1 MYLTERELL
10 ERQRSQFFRL
20 QKFLREKNIDLD
32 DICELLPGIF
42 HMNRI
47 NSVEMVYL
55 DKASRERIE
64 VKKEQV
70 GKEGLQIV
78 QSLLEPSCLKHLV
91 TVNKSADFSDP
102 SFILST
108 FQHLTLAPIDR
119 IEKNKPSYSW
129 CFSSKKK
136 FNEELTISITQGLNE
151 LGQVYHQV
159 EQLLENTFFLEQN
172 FRKFDNLT
180 RREREI
186 MRLIAKGT
194 TSEQIARQLFIS
206 PHTVNT
212 HRKNIWKKLEV
223 KSYLELIQFA
233 EHFDML

>member
-10 ERQRSQFFRL
+10 EKQRSQFFRL
-20 QKFLREKNIDLD
+20 QRFLHEKNIEMD
-32 DICELLPGIF
+32 DFCDLLPGVF

-47 NSVEMVYL
+47 NSVELVYL
-55 DKASRERIE
+55 DKSSRERIE
-64 VKKEQV
+64 VKKEEIE
-70 GKEGLQIV
+70 KNGLQVV
-78 QSLLEPSCLKHLV
+78 QGLLEPLCLKHLIEI
-91 TVNKSADFSDP
+91 NKSADFSDP

-108 FQHLTLAPIDR
+108 FQHLSLNPIHKK
-119 IEKNKPSYSW
+119 EKDKHNYSW

-136 FNEELTISITQGLNE
+136 FNEELTISITQPLNE

-159 EQLLENTFFLEQN
+159 EQLLENTFFLEQS
-172 FRKFDNLT
+172 FRKFDTLT

-186 MRLIAKGT
+186 MGLIAKGA
-194 TSEQIARQLFIS
+194 TSEQIAEQLFIS

-212 HRKNIWKKLEV
+212 HRKNIWKKLEI

-233 EHFDML
+233 EHFDLL